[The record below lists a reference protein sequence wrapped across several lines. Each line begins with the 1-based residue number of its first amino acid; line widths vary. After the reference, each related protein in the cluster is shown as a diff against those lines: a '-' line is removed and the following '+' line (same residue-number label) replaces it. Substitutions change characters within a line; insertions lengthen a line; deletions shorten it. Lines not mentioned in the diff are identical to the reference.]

1 MLLVISRLFG
11 EENGTSAV
19 EYGLLAALI
28 GVVGAVGGAIVGINL
43 TTLFTPTSRTAFEA
57 DTPARSCEGRQRDS
71 AGRRRAACG
80 FSIAEPSAG
89 D

>member
-43 TTLFTPTSRTAFEA
+43 TTLFTN
-57 DTPARSCEGRQRDS
+57 
-71 AGRRRAACG
+71 
-80 FSIAEPSAG
+80 IANSL
-89 D
+89 